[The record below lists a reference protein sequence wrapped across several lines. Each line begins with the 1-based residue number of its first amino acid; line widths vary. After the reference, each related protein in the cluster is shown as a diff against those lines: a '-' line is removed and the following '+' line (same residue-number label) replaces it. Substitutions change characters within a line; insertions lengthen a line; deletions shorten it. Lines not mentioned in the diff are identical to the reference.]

1 MRIKTETR
9 RQAIVDIAREVF
21 QEVGYDHASMSMI
34 AARVGG
40 SKATLYNYFPS
51 KEELFAAVMHSS
63 AEHMHCLAEAR
74 IKQIF
79 DQLALECDI
88 ETQLLSF
95 GEAYLAAI
103 SSPEL
108 LATRRL
114 AQVASD
120 RTDTGRNFYTRG
132 PQRGTAQM
140 SDYMARQIALG
151 VLEPEDPWVMA
162 EQLRALLEAEVMEK
176 LLLGV
181 MTSVTPAQIQATV
194 QRAIRV
200 FLRAYRVQC

>member
-1 MRIKTETR
+1 MLEI
-9 RQAIVDIAREVF
+9 IVSTLILVICGYLIAKN
-21 QEVGYDHASMSMI
+21 YDAKIVLFGAGLLLM
-34 AARVGG
+34 
-40 SKATLYNYFPS
+40 
-51 KEELFAAVMHSS
+51 FAAVGLGHPLLPVAQSS
-63 AEHMHCLAEAR
+63 GLSWLDPFVQ

-79 DQLALECDI
+79 DQLAQECDI

-103 SSPEL
+103 SRPEL

-114 AQVASD
+114 AQAASD

-140 SDYMARQIALG
+140 SDYMARQITLG

-162 EQLRALLEAEVMEK
+162 EHLRALLEAEVMEK

-194 QRAIRV
+194 QRGIRV
-200 FLRAYRVQC
+200 FLRAYRVQS